1 MGKKQEANRVINGT
15 FGSLW
20 VNTEKL
26 ANVKSF
32 EAKVSMNYED
42 VQFSED
48 LATHKKYMGWSG
60 AGTAVLHKVD
70 SAMAKLLAE
79 GIKSGEMEAASMVAK
94 LADPAAYGAERVQ
107 LTGVYFDELMLLKFA
122 NKEIQE
128 ESVPFTFDG
137 YEFLDFITE
146 K

>member
-1 MGKKQEANRVINGT
+1 MGKKQNANRVINGT

-20 VNTEKL
+20 INTEKF

-32 EAKVSMNYED
+32 EAKISLNYED
-42 VQFSED
+42 VNFSED

-70 SAMAKLLAE
+70 SAMAGMLAD
-79 GIKSGEMEAASMVAK
+79 GIKSGELEAATMVAK
-94 LADPAAYGAERVQ
+94 LANPASYGAERVQ

-122 NKEIQE
+122 AKEIQE

-137 YEFLDFITE
+137 YEFLDLITE
-146 K
+146 A